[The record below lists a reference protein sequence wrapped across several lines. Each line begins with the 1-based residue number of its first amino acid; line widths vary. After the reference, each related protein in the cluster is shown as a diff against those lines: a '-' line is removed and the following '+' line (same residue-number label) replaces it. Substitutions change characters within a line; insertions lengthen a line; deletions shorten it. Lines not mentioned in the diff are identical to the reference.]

1 MRIFKPLSSL
11 YVWSI
16 FILLWLLKDSLSG
29 YGTVHW
35 QFSFFLWKICLF
47 SSVFIGEMSV
57 INHLSFFYKNPS
69 FLSGNFF
76 HLIFCNFTITYLGM
90 GLFMFLGTHSFQ
102 SEGSSFFNSGIF
114 SALIFLNITSLP
126 NLEFLLFGWFWFLF
140 SKLLYKYVGTF
151 QSIIQLLFHLLLLL
165 ISLCFILLNSS
176 VLSPE

>member
-1 MRIFKPLSSL
+1 M

-29 YGTVHW
+29 YETVHW

-47 SSVFIGEMSV
+47 SSVFIDEKSV

-69 FLSGNFF
+69 LLSGNFF
-76 HLIFCNFTITYLGM
+76 HLIFCNFTIMYLGM

-126 NLEFLLFGWFWFLF
+126 NLGFLLFVWFWFLF
-140 SKLLYKYVGTF
+140 WKLLYKYVGTF

-165 ISLCFILLNSS
+165 ISLRFVLLLNSS